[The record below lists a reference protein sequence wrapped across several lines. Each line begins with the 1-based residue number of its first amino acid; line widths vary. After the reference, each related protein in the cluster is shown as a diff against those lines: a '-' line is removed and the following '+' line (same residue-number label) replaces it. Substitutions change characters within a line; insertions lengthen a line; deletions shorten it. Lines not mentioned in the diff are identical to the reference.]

1 MTPRLLLVE
10 DDKAM
15 AIGLSYNLKAE
26 GYEVVHCADGESG
39 LATAQLGGFSLIV
52 LDMMLPGLSGLEV
65 LAALRKSD
73 QRTPVLILSALSGNE
88 KIVEG
93 LNMGADDY
101 LAKPFELDIL
111 LARVRSLIR
120 SRNWLSG
127 DSSPAEDSG
136 NVLAF
141 GLNVVD
147 FQRQVLQT
155 PDGEEELSYKEGM
168 LLKKLSQ
175 HKGEVVTRDEL
186 LREVWGYTG
195 GVQTRTI
202 DQFVLSLRKKIEP
215 NPKHPKH
222 LLTVPGQGYRFVAD

>member
-15 AIGLSYNLKAE
+15 AIGLSYNLRSE

-39 LATAQLGGFSLIV
+39 LATAQMGGFSLIV

-65 LAALRKSD
+65 LAALRKGD

-93 LNMGADDY
+93 LNTGADDY

-120 SRNWLSG
+120 SRSWLSG
-127 DSSPAEDSG
+127 ESSPTGDTG

-175 HKGEVVTRDEL
+175 RKGEVVTRDEL

-215 NPKHPKH
+215 DPKRPKH